1 MHKGHSV
8 FNAASHRQRA
18 LHGFTL
24 IEAMVVVALV
34 AILAALAAPS
44 FTSMIANQRVS
55 SAAQEVQT
63 LLLFA
68 RAEAVYKRTET
79 TVTTTGQK
87 WEAKVKSSSQLLRET
102 VVPDAVTVTPGSNNG
117 VVFDV
122 SGAGTPAA
130 GSAPYVL
137 TFSATKASRVQCVR
151 VTGAGLI
158 RQEKLAA
165 GQTCS

>member
-1 MHKGHSV
+1 MDKGYSV
-8 FNAASHRQRA
+8 SNIAHPRPRA
-18 LHGFTL
+18 LQGFTL

-34 AILAALAAPS
+34 AILAALAVPS
-44 FTSMIANQRVS
+44 FNSTIANQRVS
-55 SAAQEVQT
+55 SAAQELQT

-79 TVTTTGQK
+79 TVTATGQK
-87 WEAKVKSSSQLLRET
+87 WEAKVKASSQLLRET
-102 VVPDAVTVTPGSNNG
+102 VVSDAVTVTPGSNDG

-122 SGAGTPAA
+122 TGAGKPASGNA
-130 GSAPYVL
+130 TYVL
-137 TFSATKASRVQCVR
+137 TFSATQASRVQCVR

-158 RQEKLAA
+158 RQERLAA

>member
-1 MHKGHSV
+1 MSKAIHPRPR
-8 FNAASHRQRA
+8 ASQ
-18 LHGFTL
+18 GFTL

-44 FTSMIANQRVS
+44 FITTIANQRVS
-55 SAAQEVQT
+55 SAAQELQT

-79 TVTTTGQK
+79 SVTADGQK
-87 WEAKVKSSSQLLRET
+87 WEAKAGTQVLRET
-102 VVPDAVTVTPGSNNG
+102 VLSDAVTVTPGSDNG

-122 SGAGTPAA
+122 MGAARPAS
-130 GSAPYVL
+130 GSAHYIL
-137 TFSATKASRVQCVR
+137 TFSATQASRVQCVR
-151 VTGAGLI
+151 VTGAGLV
-158 RQEKLAA
+158 RQGKLAA